1 MLSSE
6 TLVYN
11 YLYANM
17 VCDGEIDIVYVTK
30 TSENVFLQ
38 MISDVLLDWDSDVT
52 NIHSCAIDS

>member
-1 MLSSE
+1 
-6 TLVYN
+6 
-11 YLYANM
+11 M

-38 MISDVLLDWDSDVT
+38 MISDVLLDWDSDVI